1 MRNTFLLGMLA
12 VGIAIGMAQA
22 EDVVI
27 KVRPPKAVVE
37 HRSARPSREHIWVSG
52 YHKWDGHTYVWEK
65 GRWEKPP
72 RAHAVWVAP
81 RWVHRNGGYVFVDGR
96 WR

>member
-1 MRNTFLLGMLA
+1 MRKIFLSGLIAAGIGLGA
-12 VGIAIGMAQA
+12 AQA

-37 HRSARPSREHIWVSG
+37 HRSARPSPEHVWVAG
-52 YHKWDGHTYVWEK
+52 YHKWDGHAYAWEP

-72 RAHAVWVAP
+72 HAHAVWVAP
-81 RWVHRNGGYVFVDGR
+81 KYTHRGEGYVFEEGH